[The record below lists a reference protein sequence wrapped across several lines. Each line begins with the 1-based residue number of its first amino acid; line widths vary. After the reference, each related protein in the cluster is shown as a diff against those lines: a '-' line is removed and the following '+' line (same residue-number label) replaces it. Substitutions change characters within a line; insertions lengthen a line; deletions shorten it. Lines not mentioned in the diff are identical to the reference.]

1 MRHES
6 SRAAFEIQEF
16 GRGRTRARAPVGRPL
31 VFADGHVEH
40 EPAAH
45 REARVLYAAG
55 SIAVT
60 SLQPLDLPAR
70 QTKFEQKVR
79 QDKFVLE
86 RRHGAHWVTKGV
98 TQPGSIEHALDQCRA
113 CPGVYRVLR
122 QNKRGTWVEVR
133 P

>member
-6 SRAAFEIQEF
+6 KRAAFEVQEF
-16 GRGRTRARAPVGRPL
+16 GRGRTRARAEVGRPL
-31 VFADGHVEH
+31 VFADGHVERQ
-40 EPAAH
+40 PAAH
-45 REARVLYAAG
+45 RQARVLYAAG

-60 SLQPLDLPAR
+60 SLQPLDLPKR
-70 QTKFEQKVR
+70 ETKFEQKVA

-86 RRHGAHWVTKGV
+86 RKHGPHWVTKGV
-98 TQPGSIEHALDQCRA
+98 TQPATVEHALDLCRA

-122 QNKRGTWVEVR
+122 QNRRGTWVEVR